1 MMMPGIVLAILV
13 AFQVDA
19 DAFLANP
26 LFDRPATFLGVIG
39 GVLAL
44 TMRLAPKFGVTGDK
58 AFSDN
63 GTIIRRTIADTNFVT
78 TWVIRGFFVV

>member
-1 MMMPGIVLAILV
+1 MMPGIVLAALV

-19 DAFLANP
+19 DALLANS

-44 TMRLAPKFGVTGDK
+44 SMRLAPRFGVTGDK
-58 AFSDN
+58 AFSEN
-63 GTIIRRTIADTNFVT
+63 NTIIRRTIADTNFVT
-78 TWVIRGFFVV
+78 TWVIGFFVV

>member
-1 MMMPGIVLAILV
+1 MKMPAQRWIDRLWMLMMMPGIVLAILV

-19 DAFLANP
+19 DALLANP

-44 TMRLAPKFGVTGDK
+44 SMRWHQ
-58 AFSDN
+58 
-63 GTIIRRTIADTNFVT
+63 I
-78 TWVIRGFFVV
+78 WCYW